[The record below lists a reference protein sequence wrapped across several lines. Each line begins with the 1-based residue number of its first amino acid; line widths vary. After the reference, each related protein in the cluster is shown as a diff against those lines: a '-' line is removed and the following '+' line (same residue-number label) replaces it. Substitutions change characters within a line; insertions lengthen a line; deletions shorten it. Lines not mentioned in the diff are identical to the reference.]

1 MSGLEFCLCFGGPCL
16 SGWGVARGM
25 EVRPCGLWVFVS
37 LFAAISVGCLCEVVE
52 KLCVWDERTG
62 GQGRFI
68 RTQPV
73 GRGLFDVLHLHI
85 SNRKVGNQKC
95 SLGVVH
101 EDATK
106 EFKSFISRAGS
117 VEHSSFLVRT

>member
-1 MSGLEFCLCFGGPCL
+1 VRVMGVCFTLCSDISGVFMRGG
-16 SGWGVARGM
+16 G
-25 EVRPCGLWVFVS
+25 
-37 LFAAISVGCLCEVVE
+37 EVVC
-52 KLCVWDERTG
+52 L
-62 GQGRFI
+62 GRADRGARKI
-68 RTQPV
+68 YKNTV